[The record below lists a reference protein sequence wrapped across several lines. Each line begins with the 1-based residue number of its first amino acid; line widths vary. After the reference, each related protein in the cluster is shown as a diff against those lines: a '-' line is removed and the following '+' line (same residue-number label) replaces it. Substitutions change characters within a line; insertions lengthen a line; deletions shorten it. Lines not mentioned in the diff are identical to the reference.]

1 MLTKEEAKRFL
12 ENAPDQ
18 EYLTDKVVLVLGTHG
33 APRKAEQVELVHEK
47 MEFQSSHV
55 MGKVLRKKRQGAKK
69 DDPFLITDQMCSE
82 CEQLQLHHTQNE
94 LIYISHKFQKNKK
107 GLVATKKPTCLFLA
121 RDKKLCSSMC
131 GRVVFQHLSFF
142 ENAHVWENAHVLK
155 NVPFRTYDENSYF
168 IKSTC
173 I

>member
-1 MLTKEEAKRFL
+1 MLTKKEAKRFL

-94 LIYISHKFQKNKK
+94 LIYISHKFQKKK
-107 GLVATKKPTCLFLA
+107 RPGGHQKT
-121 RDKKLCSSMC
+121 
-131 GRVVFQHLSFF
+131 HLSFSR
-142 ENAHVWENAHVLK
+142 A
-155 NVPFRTYDENSYF
+155 
-168 IKSTC
+168 
-173 I
+173 